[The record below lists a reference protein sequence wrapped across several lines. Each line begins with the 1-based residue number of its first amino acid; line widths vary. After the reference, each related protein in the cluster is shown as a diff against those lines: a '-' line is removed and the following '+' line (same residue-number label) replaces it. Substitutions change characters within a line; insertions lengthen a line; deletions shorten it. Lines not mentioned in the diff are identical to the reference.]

1 MYKFFG
7 IVFEIFFKSKYL
19 FLIAVEQTLNEEM
32 KKILLIAIIILGIK
46 SGFSQKYYTEIGVT
60 EFDGSKAAFEP
71 IKAINKNTTSIIDFK
86 TGNVAAVIIINQFE
100 FRLRLMQEHFNE
112 NYLESNI
119 YPRSTFEGKIINF
132 NDITENFKNY
142 QITGN
147 LTIKGV
153 TKEINTTAL
162 IRKEKNKVEL
172 MSNFSVMLS
181 DFGVKIPKIVF
192 KKIDEEVKIN
202 LNFIYDEK
210 N

>member
-1 MYKFFG
+1 
-7 IVFEIFFKSKYL
+7 
-19 FLIAVEQTLNEEM
+19 M

-71 IKAINKNTTSIIDFK
+71 IKAINKNTTSIINFK
-86 TGNVAAVIIINQFE
+86 TGNIAAVIIINQFE

-153 TKEINTTAL
+153 TKEINTTAV
-162 IRKEKNKVEL
+162 IRKLKNKVEL

-202 LNFIYDEK
+202 LNFVYDEK